1 MTIEQTPPPQLDLE
15 NPDLYRGI
23 IVRRILAY
31 LIDLTIIAVIVT
43 IAWFVF
49 PILIAVTFGALT
61 PFLVAFTALVST
73 LYHTLLIGG
82 PASATFGMRFFG
94 LRVWTSDGLRPGYP
108 QALVNTVVF
117 YLSVATTSWLI
128 LIIGLLNSRNRCLH
142 DLLAGTVV
150 VRQ

>member
-1 MTIEQTPPPQLDLE
+1 MTIDQNSVPHRDVE

-23 IVRRILAY
+23 IVRRIFAY

-43 IAWFVF
+43 IAWIAFPFVMA
-49 PILIAVTFGALT
+49 LTLGLLT
-61 PFLVAFTALVST
+61 PFLLAFTALVPAI
-73 LYHTLLIGG
+73 YHTLLIGRS
-82 PASATFGMRFFG
+82 ASASFGMRFFG
-94 LRVWTSDGLRPGYP
+94 LEVWTSDGLSPGYA

-128 LIIGLLNSRNRCLH
+128 LIIALLNGKHRCLH

>member
-1 MTIEQTPPPQLDLE
+1 MTSEQDHQPHLDVE

-23 IVRRILAY
+23 ILRRILAY
-31 LIDLTIIAVIVT
+31 LIDLTVIAVIVA
-43 IAWFVF
+43 IAWIAF
-49 PILIAVTFGALT
+49 PIITALTLGLLT
-61 PFLVAFTALVST
+61 PFLLLFTALVPAI
-73 LYHTLLIGG
+73 YHTLLIGG

-94 LRVWTSDGLRPGYP
+94 IQVWTSDGLKPGYA
-108 QALVNTVVF
+108 QALINTVVF

-128 LIIGLLNSRNRCLH
+128 LIIALLNSKNRCLH